1 MTNLGVV
8 RGTWRLWLGIA
19 AIVFMGVP
27 VMQVFS
33 WIVGGFW
40 GFLGLVALGAGAAFI
55 LWSSKDSPN
64 KP

>member
-1 MTNLGVV
+1 VYHGWIVTKTRNFVTNLGVV

-33 WIVGGFW
+33 WIVGGF
-40 GFLGLVALGAGAAFI
+40 
-55 LWSSKDSPN
+55 
-64 KP
+64 